1 MAMFFAD
8 SAVSFAAALFL
19 VAMTAYL
26 GLLALREAMA
36 TRTAHVTIATEQAL
50 LRERIGEIADRRR
63 REQEKAERTWDGFR
77 KFVIARKE
85 LEANDTRSFYL
96 EPHDRRP
103 LPTFLP
109 GQYLTFRLPVS
120 GSPKPVIR
128 CYSLSDAPKADYFRV
143 TIKRIG
149 PPPNNPDGPSGVSS
163 SYFHDE
169 LEPGDIVDVKA
180 PAGQF
185 FLDMADSSSAVLI
198 GGGIGLTPVLS
209 MLNAIVDAGSNRDV
223 WFFYGVRNRSEHAFA
238 EHLKAIAAEHPEV
251 RLHICYSD
259 PTPEDMVGEHYHH
272 AERVSVDLMK
282 KLLPSNAHHFYM
294 CGPPP
299 MMKTV
304 VEDLLA
310 WGVPH
315 EHIHHEAFGP
325 ASVKSAAAPSA
336 EPTGSSNIEVSFT
349 RAEKR
354 IAWDGRST
362 LLEVAEANGI
372 RMDFGCRSG
381 NCGTCLTALKSGEVK
396 YPSPPGC
403 AVEKGSCLA
412 CIALPRSNVTIDA

>member
-1 MAMFFAD
+1 MAMSIAD
-8 SAVSFAAALFL
+8 SAIPLAAALFL
-19 VAMTAYL
+19 VLLAAYIA
-26 GLLALREAMA
+26 LLALREVVA
-36 TRTAHVTIATEQAL
+36 TRTVRVAATTEHAL
-50 LRERIGEIADRRR
+50 LRERIAETADRRR
-63 REQEKAERTWDGFR
+63 RELEKSERTWDGFR

-85 LEANDTRSFYL
+85 LEARDTRSFYL

-103 LPTFLP
+103 LPSFMP
-109 GQYLTFRLPVS
+109 GQYLTFRLPAP
-120 GSPKPVIR
+120 GSPKPIIR
-128 CYSLSDAPKADYFRV
+128 CYSLSDAPKPDYFRV

-149 PPPNNPDGPSGVSS
+149 PPPNNPDGPPGASS

-185 FLDMADSSSAVLI
+185 FLDPAESHPAVLI

-209 MLNAIVDAGSNRDV
+209 MLNAIVESDNTRDV
-223 WFFYGVRNRSEHAFA
+223 YFFYGVRNRSEHAFA
-238 EHLKAIAAEHPEV
+238 EHLKKIASERPEIQ
-251 RLHICYSD
+251 LHVCYSD
-259 PTPEDMVGEHYHH
+259 PTEEDIAGEHYHH

-282 KLLPSNAHHFYM
+282 RVLSSNAHHFYM

-299 MMKTV
+299 MMKSV

-310 WGVPH
+310 WGVPQDR
-315 EHIHHEAFGP
+315 IHHEAFGP
-325 ASVKSAAAPSA
+325 ASVKSAAAPA
-336 EPTGSSNIEVSFT
+336 APAGDTNIEVVFT
-349 RAEKR
+349 RTDKK
-354 IAWDGRST
+354 IPWDGRST

-381 NCGTCLTALKSGEVK
+381 NCGTCLTALKTGEVK

-412 CIALPRSNVTIDA
+412 CIALPGTNVTIDA

>member
-1 MAMFFAD
+1 MEMSIAD
-8 SAVSFAAALFL
+8 SAIPLAAALFL
-19 VAMTAYL
+19 VLLAVYI
-26 GLLALREAMA
+26 GLLALREVVAA
-36 TRTAHVTIATEQAL
+36 RTAHVAVITEHAL
-50 LRERIGEIADRRR
+50 LRERIAEIADRRR
-63 REQEKAERTWDGFR
+63 RELEKSERTWDGFR

-85 LEANDTRSFYL
+85 LEAKDTRSFYL

-103 LPTFLP
+103 LPTFMP
-109 GQYLTFRLPVS
+109 GQYLTFRLPATDA
-120 GSPKPVIR
+120 PKPIIR
-128 CYSLSDAPKADYFRV
+128 CYSLSDAPKPDYFRV

-149 PPPNNPDGPSGVSS
+149 PPPNNPDGPPGVSS

-185 FLDMADSSSAVLI
+185 FLDPADTSSAVLI

-209 MLNAIVDAGSNRDV
+209 MLNAIVEGDVTRDV
-223 WFFYGVRNRSEHAFA
+223 WFFYGLRNRSEHAFA
-238 EHLKAIAAEHPEV
+238 EHLKLIATEHPEI

-259 PTPEDMVGEHYHH
+259 PTEEDVVGDHYHH

-282 KLLPSNAHHFYM
+282 RLLPSNAHHFYM

-310 WGVPH
+310 WGVPQDR
-315 EHIHHEAFGP
+315 IHHEAFGP
-325 ASVKSAAAPSA
+325 ASVKSAAAPTTPA
-336 EPTGSSNIEVSFT
+336 GDTNIEVVFT
-349 RAEKR
+349 RADKK
-354 IAWDGRST
+354 IPWDGRST

-381 NCGTCLTALKSGEVK
+381 NCGTCLTALKSGDVK

-412 CIALPRSNVTIDA
+412 CIALPGTNITIDA